1 MRRTDVGPDAGR
13 GAGRGLRISVVVP
26 VRDDAALLERCL
38 RSLQAQT
45 RPPWEV
51 VVVDNASSDDSA
63 AVARRHGARV
73 VTEPVRGVPA
83 AAARGYDS
91 VTGEVIARCDA
102 DSVVPT
108 DWLARIHDRFERDP
122 RLDAITGPGRF
133 YDLPPPWA
141 GPAAV
146 LYAVGAFG
154 ATGSALAGIPL
165 WGSNMALRRATWESV
180 RHLVS
185 RTDPDLHDDL
195 DLSMALGPGARVRL
209 DPRLQVGVA
218 GRIFASRAQARR
230 RVDMAMRTLRRGWA
244 QGGSPGRRWLAR
256 GGATRWADLPVRPAA
271 PSREEVVLLDARG
284 GALGTAP
291 KAAVHHEDTP
301 LHLAFSCY
309 VVDDAGRVLMSRRA
323 WDKATFP
330 GLVTNSVCG
339 HPAPGEPLAEAV
351 RRRARTELG
360 LTLDEVRVVLPDFAY
375 RAEMDGVVEHELC
388 PVHVA
393 PVSGS
398 VAPQPDPTEVA
409 ETWWEP
415 WPALRDG
422 VLAGDREVSPWCA
435 EQVVLLADLPDD
447 PRRWPAAD
455 LAALPP
461 AAAFPAAQPP
471 AASVGAAF

>member
-1 MRRTDVGPDAGR
+1 M
-13 GAGRGLRISVVVP
+13 
-26 VRDDAALLERCL
+26 
-38 RSLQAQT
+38 
-45 RPPWEV
+45 
-51 VVVDNASSDDSA
+51 
-63 AVARRHGARV
+63 
-73 VTEPVRGVPA
+73 
-83 AAARGYDS
+83 
-91 VTGEVIARCDA
+91 
-102 DSVVPT
+102 
-108 DWLARIHDRFERDP
+108 
-122 RLDAITGPGRF
+122 
-133 YDLPPPWA
+133 
-141 GPAAV
+141 
-146 LYAVGAFG
+146 
-154 ATGSALAGIPL
+154 
-165 WGSNMALRRATWESV
+165 
-180 RHLVS
+180 
-185 RTDPDLHDDL
+185 
-195 DLSMALGPGARVRL
+195 
-209 DPRLQVGVA
+209 
-218 GRIFASRAQARR
+218 
-230 RVDMAMRTLRRGWA
+230 
-244 QGGSPGRRWLAR
+244 
-256 GGATRWADLPVRPAA
+256 PVRPAA